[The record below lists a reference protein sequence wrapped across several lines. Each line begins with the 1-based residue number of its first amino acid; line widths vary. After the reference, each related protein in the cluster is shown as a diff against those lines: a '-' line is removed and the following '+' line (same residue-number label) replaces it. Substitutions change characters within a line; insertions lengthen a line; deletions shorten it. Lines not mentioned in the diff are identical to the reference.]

1 MEKGILNN
9 DDKKFYNND
18 GNKKENEMVNSIPFR
33 IKSMFKNFMSEYK
46 RDINP
51 RNNIIDGITF
61 KSFNIFSND
70 RNKFSKGYNN
80 F

>member
-1 MEKGILNN
+1 
-9 DDKKFYNND
+9 
-18 GNKKENEMVNSIPFR
+18 MVNSIPFR